1 MKKKSETC
9 QRWINEA
16 YEAFANEGPEFSL
29 KALSQKAGLPRAT
42 LYYHFDSKDHLIEEL
57 LKRHQQYFDAFQSD
71 VKSKLKQL
79 IPDLYEIM
87 IDYKLGVRFHQQLIK
102 NRHIDLY
109 NCAYCCGNISSIK
122 ILLPYIKEY
131 FGFNTSDAEVITF
144 YNTLTDSWYSRID
157 TENLSVEEMT
167 STALFLMDNML
178 SVINSSRNVHA
189 PLSSN

>member
-1 MKKKSETC
+1 MKKQSDAYQKC
-9 QRWINEA
+9 INAA
-16 YEAFANEGPEFSL
+16 YEAFATEGPDFSL
-29 KALSQKAGLPRAT
+29 KALSQKTGLPRAT

-57 LKRHQQYFDAFQSD
+57 LKKHQQYLDAFQSD

-109 NCAYCCGNISSIK
+109 NCSYCCGNNGSIK
-122 ILLPYIKEY
+122 ILLPFIKDY
-131 FGFNTSDAEVITF
+131 FKLKTPDREVITF
-144 YNTLTDSWYSRID
+144 YTTLTDSWYSRLD

-167 STALFLMDNML
+167 STALSLMDNMM
-178 SVINSSRNVHA
+178 SVINSTKTTPSPASAN
-189 PLSSN
+189 